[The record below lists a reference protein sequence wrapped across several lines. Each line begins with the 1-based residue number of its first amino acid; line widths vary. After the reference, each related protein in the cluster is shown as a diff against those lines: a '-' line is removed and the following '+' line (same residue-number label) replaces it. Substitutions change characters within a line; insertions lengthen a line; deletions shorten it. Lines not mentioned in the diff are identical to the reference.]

1 MTNILD
7 EIWKGDLLE
16 RKEEA
21 QLFIN
26 YIESVSQ
33 RPNVRE
39 DVSSFTISVDAG
51 YGEGKTYFLKRV
63 AEQMKLNHPVA
74 FVDAWRDDLADEPLT
89 ALVVT
94 LQDALGD
101 LIEGDDTIK
110 SKFENV
116 KEKAAAVAKIAG
128 KGLLKKALSLA
139 ITEGAVKAAEEV
151 IGDVTEGSKK
161 EVSKAVEDISDEIT
175 SADALNTPSSYM
187 QERIDDFKAGRDAIE
202 ELKASLKALV
212 DSLDSLDANEMHA
225 PIVIFIDELDRCRPT
240 YAVKLLEEIKHLF
253 DVEGLVFVFGI
264 HTGQLAHS
272 IAGAYGANF
281 DGKAYLSRFINREYN
296 LKPPERNKFVN
307 YIMERHSIVEKR
319 LGCEPIL

>member
-1 MTNILD
+1 MTEILD
-7 EIWKGDLLE
+7 ESSDRIDEIWEGDLLE

-101 LIEGDDTIK
+101 LIEGDDI
-110 SKFENV
+110 F
-116 KEKAAAVAKIAG
+116 
-128 KGLLKKALSLA
+128 SL
-139 ITEGAVKAAEEV
+139 I
-151 IGDVTEGSKK
+151 I
-161 EVSKAVEDISDEIT
+161 I
-175 SADALNTPSSYM
+175 
-187 QERIDDFKAGRDAIE
+187 
-202 ELKASLKALV
+202 
-212 DSLDSLDANEMHA
+212 
-225 PIVIFIDELDRCRPT
+225 
-240 YAVKLLEEIKHLF
+240 
-253 DVEGLVFVFGI
+253 
-264 HTGQLAHS
+264 
-272 IAGAYGANF
+272 
-281 DGKAYLSRFINREYN
+281 
-296 LKPPERNKFVN
+296 
-307 YIMERHSIVEKR
+307 
-319 LGCEPIL
+319 